1 MRLADVNGDG
11 HQDIVS
17 PWEQGGKIRLYV
29 NPGLSGIRDPW
40 PAVTVGEV
48 GDPEDAF
55 LVDLDGDG
63 VLDVVSSCEGT
74 TRSMYVH
81 WAPRDAAQLLDPSAW
96 KTEPIP
102 VTQGKAQ
109 WMYSMSLDV
118 DGRHGVD
125 LIASAKGDGAK
136 IGWLRSP
143 EDPRNLGG
151 WDWHPLY
158 SAGWVMT
165 LRSEDVDADRDLDIV
180 ATDRMDAGRGA
191 LWLENPGSAGSADG
205 SWAQHRIG
213 PVDAYEAMHHD
224 IADLDGDGLRDIVVA
239 AKGGP
244 IRYHRRAAQVP
255 LAWETHHIPMP
266 PATGSGKS
274 VKVADVDLDGKM
286 DLVVACEHATEGKI
300 GVFWLSFKAD
310 AIQPDWSPHSISG
323 PEGFIFDLL
332 QIIDLDADGDL
343 DVVTLEEKGPYLA
356 SGYKGEELGVIWY
369 ENPLR

>member
-1 MRLADVNGDG
+1 MRLADLNGDG

-29 NPGLSGIRDPW
+29 NPGMSGIRDPW

-81 WAPRDAAQLLDPSAW
+81 WAPRDVTRLLDPSAW
-96 KTEPIP
+96 RTDSIP
-102 VTQGKAQ
+102 VTEGAAQ

-125 LIASAKGDGAK
+125 LIASAKGDGAQ

-143 EDPRNLGG
+143 ENPRNLGE

-158 SAGWVMT
+158 DAGWVMT
-165 LRSEDVDADRDLDIV
+165 LRSEDVDADGDLDIV
-180 ATDRMDAGRGA
+180 ATDRMDAARGA
-191 LWLENPGSAGSADG
+191 LWLENPGSAGSADRP
-205 SWAQHRIG
+205 WAQHRIG
-213 PVDAYEAMHHD
+213 PVGAYEAMHHD
-224 IADLDGDGLRDIVVA
+224 IADLDGDGLRDTLVA
-239 AKGGP
+239 VKGGP
-244 IRYHRRAAQVP
+244 IRYHRRTAQAP
-255 LAWETHHIPMP
+255 LTWETHNIPMP
-266 PATGSGKS
+266 PSTGSGKS
-274 VKVADVDLDGKM
+274 VKVADVDLDGKK
-286 DLVVACEHATEGKI
+286 DLVVACEHATDGKI
-300 GVFWLSFKAD
+300 GVFWLSFEA
-310 AIQPDWSPHSISG
+310 AATEPDWTPHSISG

-332 QIIDLDADGDL
+332 QIVDLDADGDL

-356 SGYKGEELGVIWY
+356 SGYKGDELGVIWY
-369 ENPLR
+369 ENPLQ